1 MIMLSSKNRI
11 FIFLLS
17 FFLSGLLVT
26 NAGADI
32 FTSDR
37 NGPYLGVDLGIAFQ
51 RDLELNG
58 SDNDVATRCDQILRR
73 LQDDDALFVDIT
85 AASLADDG
93 PTGCQRGDTW
103 STDGDLGAGIIAG
116 GQAGYIFGNFRVEAE
131 YIYRDHN
138 SDKRPQDANI
148 DDKAAELVD
157 SSVSMTNFSSHSV
170 FANFY
175 YDFLN
180 ESAVTPYLGAGAGW
194 SNISLIYDASFARN
208 PNSATLIELDVPG
221 VAAGATTRTEDKLT
235 DNVFGW
241 QVIAGTDYEIDKNWS
256 IGLKLRYSR
265 FGKVEDS
272 DRWDHLRS
280 HESAIADDTADS
292 DASSINDDAQSVT
305 EINAQAGVDNFDPA
319 VVYRVKTSNPEVWS
333 AALNLKYKFGG
344 SFLR

>member
-1 MIMLSSKNRI
+1 MLSSKNRI

-51 RDLELNG
+51 RDLELNAM
-58 SDNDVATRCDQILRR
+58 DNDVATKCDQILRR
-73 LQDDDALFVDIT
+73 LPGATDGEFVDIDAT
-85 AASLADDG
+85 SLASGND
-93 PTGCQRGDTW
+93 CERGDAW

-138 SDKRPQDANI
+138 SDKRQQDATI

-157 SSVSMTNFSSHSV
+157 QSVSMTNFSSHSV

-194 SNISLIYDASFARN
+194 SNISMIYDASFARN
-208 PNSATLIELDVPG
+208 PNSSALPVGTPDI
-221 VAAGATTRTEDKLT
+221 AAGTTTRTEDKLT

-272 DRWDHLRS
+272 DRWDQLRS

-292 DASSINDDAQSVT
+292 DADNDNDGAQSVT
-305 EINAQAGVDNFDPA
+305 EINNEAGVDNFDPS